1 MAGVG
6 FELKKL
12 FKARTATGKLK
23 AYSASLVITTGP
35 FILLAGMMLTIQGL
49 FAKAQVPQSESLLF
63 IGTTVYA
70 FVFSQILSSG
80 FVTAQTRYL
89 ADCLSEKRYG
99 DITASLFGINALLL
113 GLGALAAFLFYLPV
127 PFPGWTRCWDTCFSV
142 RCC

>member
-35 FILLAGMMLTIQGL
+35 FILLAGLMLAIQGPVCPPR
-49 FAKAQVPQSESLLF
+49 VPKVESDLF

-80 FVTAQTRYL
+80 FVTVQTRYL

-99 DITASLFGINALLL
+99 DITASLFGINALFWAQGR
-113 GLGALAAFLFYLPV
+113 GLLFYLPGSRLGGQGAGIPV
-127 PFPGWTRCWDTCFSV
+127 FQ
-142 RCC
+142 

>member
-70 FVFSQILSSG
+70 FVFSQILS
-80 FVTAQTRYL
+80 V
-89 ADCLSEKRYG
+89 
-99 DITASLFGINALLL
+99 
-113 GLGALAAFLFYLPV
+113 GL
-127 PFPGWTRCWDTCFSV
+127 
-142 RCC
+142 